1 MPGERFI
8 DALLADT
15 LSERYRPSEV
25 DEDHQRLMDA
35 GVRIAHT
42 YAEQRGRIA
51 VLDTCE
57 AVEDAMR
64 AWQKVL
70 KKSECEHNYGKYL
83 IDDRLI
89 CAECDGTLGI
99 KNGAKYIPHDEIS
112 FVRAPLQE
120 CEETLKLTSGGL
132 DDHDC
137 LRPPLDRLCDWFAGL
152 FSVDAV
158 AMPID

>member
-1 MPGERFI
+1 MGERFI

-25 DEDHQRLMDA
+25 DDDHQRLMDA

-42 YAEQRGRIA
+42 YAKQRERIA
-51 VLDTCE
+51 MLDVCE
-57 AVEDAMR
+57 AAEDAMR

-70 KKSECEHNYGKYL
+70 KTG
-83 IDDRLI
+83 
-89 CAECDGTLGI
+89 
-99 KNGAKYIPHDEIS
+99 DETIE
-112 FVRAPLQE
+112 V
-120 CEETLKLTSGGL
+120 ETC

-137 LRPPLDRLCDWFAGL
+137 LRSPLGRLCDWFAGL
-152 FSVDAV
+152 FSVDSV